1 MKILIISQYYYPE
14 NFIINDVAD
23 SLKKRGNHI
32 EVLTALPNYPR
43 GRFFKGFNFFS
54 KGTEIIKGVK
64 INRSRIFPRLKGGKV
79 SLSINYLSFV
89 FFGLFKLLFLKGKF
103 DKIFVFAPSPITV
116 GIIGVLAAK
125 KFKAKSYLWVQDL
138 WPASVIEGGNIKNRF
153 IINIIDFITKKIY
166 KHSDYILVQS
176 ENFIQYI
183 VDQGVDKR
191 KITYLPNYAEEFY
204 HRVKEDK
211 TISNIFRGSFSITFA
226 GNIGK
231 SQNLEILVDAAHI
244 LKRKREQVKFVIIGT
259 GRNKSKLLQK
269 VKEFNIEDYFLFL
282 GRKEAVTM
290 PKYFKSSDVMLIT
303 LKKSK
308 IFSYTIPSK
317 LQAYMACE
325 KPILGS
331 IDGITQRIIN
341 ESKSGFVSN
350 AEEVNQLVE
359 NIIKLKYLDKY
370 ELEQLGKNSHIYY
383 NNNFSKELVIN
394 KLIKIMSL

>member
-14 NFIINDVAD
+14 NFIINDVAH

-32 EVLTALPNYPR
+32 EVLTALPNYPG
-43 GRFFKGFNFFS
+43 GRFFNGYNFFS
-54 KGTEIIKGVK
+54 KGTETIKGIK
-64 INRSRIFPRLKGGKV
+64 INRSRIFPRLNAGKV

-89 FFGLFKLLFLKGKF
+89 FFGIFKLLFLRGKF

-116 GIIGVLAAK
+116 GIIGILAAK

-138 WPASVIEGGNIKNRF
+138 WPESVIEAGNIKNRF
-153 IINIIDFITKKIY
+153 VLDIIDFITKKIY

-176 ENFIQYI
+176 ENFIKYI
-183 VDQGVDKR
+183 IDQGVDKR
-191 KITYLPNYAEEFY
+191 KITYIPNYAEEFY
-204 HRVKEDK
+204 HRVEEDK
-211 TISNIFRGSFSITFA
+211 TISKIFRDIFSITFA
-226 GNIGK
+226 GNIGE
-231 SQNLEILVDAAHI
+231 SQNLEILVESANI
-244 LKRKREQVKFVIIGT
+244 LKLKGEQVKFVILGT
-259 GRNKSKLLQK
+259 GRKKNELLQK
-269 VKEFNIEDYFLFL
+269 VREFNVEDYFLFL
-282 GRKEAVTM
+282 GRKEALTM

-331 IDGITQRIIN
+331 IDGITQKIIT
-341 ESKSGFVSN
+341 ESKSGFASK
-350 AEEVNQLVE
+350 AGDVNQLVD

-370 ELEQLGKNSHIYY
+370 ELEKLGKNSHVYY
-383 NNNFSKELVIN
+383 KNNFSKEIVVD
-394 KLIKIMSL
+394 KLITMMSL